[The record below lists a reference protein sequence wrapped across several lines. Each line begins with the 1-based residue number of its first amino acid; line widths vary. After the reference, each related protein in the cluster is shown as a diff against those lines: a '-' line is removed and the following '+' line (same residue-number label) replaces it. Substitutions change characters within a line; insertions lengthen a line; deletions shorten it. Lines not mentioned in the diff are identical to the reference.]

1 MTVQN
6 CCLIGLP
13 SRTAALMEFG
23 DGVFGN
29 GPTIEVLPANELTRD
44 SAWQFSDS
52 IVHSFAAIA

>member
-29 GPTIEVLPANELTRD
+29 GPTIEVLPANELRRD
-44 SAWQFSDS
+44 SAW
-52 IVHSFAAIA
+52 